1 MQGFI
6 VFDYAKE
13 YGTARAQLAQWLGE
27 GKLKRKETIVK
38 GGVAAAEEA
47 FQQLFQGG
55 NIGKRKTRPWIDT
68 EKDQSR
74 LTTEQASSWSRSR
87 TQMRYRGS
95 KGLSRSTRHFV
106 QLTQVHVLPM
116 VTSVF
121 QVSQVRETCWTSS
134 NWPLSSPDN
143 NLRPSAL
150 LT

>member
-68 EKDQSR
+68 EKNQSR

-87 TQMRYRGS
+87 TQMRYRGF
-95 KGLSRSTRHFV
+95 KGLSRSTRH
-106 QLTQVHVLPM
+106 L
-116 VTSVF
+116 VTMNASTR
-121 QVSQVRETCWTSS
+121 SAKEL
-134 NWPLSSPDN
+134 PLSPECPKFVKHAGARTTGRS
-143 NLRPSAL
+143 LARTTTSAL